1 MRTSIHVKKLFP
13 FLKHENQGWERTFSY
28 KHKVSQKKK
37 PMKVLLELAWR
48 GVWHVCEGCARLG
61 ARGSE
66 GSTRAPTQEGLI
78 KLVCLMTK
86 GY

>member
-1 MRTSIHVKKLFP
+1 MRTSIHVSKLFP

-37 PMKVLLELAWR
+37 KTKKVLVKLAWG
-48 GVWHVCEGCARLG
+48 GVWHVCEGWARS
-61 ARGSE
+61 SE
-66 GSTRAPTQEGLI
+66 GSARVPTQEGLI